1 MVISGKKVG
10 RKSNSI
16 LISGR
21 GVVNGSGV
29 KRSVNQFPEYQ
40 SKIKLELEDIDISF
54 KREQGTKLMWYFNN
68 SNKVH

>member
-54 KREQGTKLMWYFNN
+54 KREQGTKLMWCFNN

>member
-29 KRSVNQFPEYQ
+29 KRSMNQFPEYQ

-68 SNKVH
+68 SNKVR